1 MREISLK
8 KNVFKLLILI
18 FTLSLSIGC
27 GSEENK
33 TKAVESKDSS
43 LVMAIGSEPEE
54 GFDPC
59 LGWGR
64 YGDPLF
70 QSTLIKT
77 DENMDIV
84 NDIAS
89 EYTVSDDGLTLK
101 FTIRDDVYYTDGEKL
116 KAEDIVFTFKTAKSS
131 GSIVDLTNMEDIRKI
146 DDLQVEFKLNKP
158 DSSFIY
164 TIAATGI
171 VPEHA
176 YGADY
181 SENPIGSGPF
191 ILKQWDKG
199 QQIIMMANEDYYE
212 DTPQIEKVTLIF
224 MEEDTA
230 FAAAKA
236 GELDVAI
243 TSANIAEEEIE
254 GMNLKSL
261 KTIDNRGLTLP
272 YLKDQGKVDENGNKI
287 GNDVTSD
294 INIRRALSYG
304 IDRKA
309 LVRDVI
315 NGYGRPAFTECDDM
329 PWASED
335 ARVEYSKEKAKS
347 ILDKSG
353 WIEKDGIRQKD
364 GIKAEFNL
372 LYSAG
377 DSTRQAL
384 ALAVSSSA
392 EELGI
397 KINVEGASWDVIDKR
412 MFSEAVLMGWGAQS
426 PMETYLLYHSDNM
439 GKDYYNP
446 EYFSNKTVDAHIDN
460 AMSSIDREESFDH
473 WKKVQWDGETG
484 IATKGESPWVWLV
497 NVDHLYYI
505 KGGLDI
511 GSQKIHPHGHSWPLI
526 SNLKD
531 WKWNN

>member
-1 MREISLK
+1 MR
-8 KNVFKLLILI
+8 KNIGIFFILILMLVNL
-18 FTLSLSIGC
+18 TGC
-27 GSEENK
+27 GNEKLDKNGAIESE
-33 TKAVESKDSS
+33 SSS
-43 LVMAIGSEPEE
+43 LIMAIGSEPEE

-59 LGWGR
+59 VGWGR

-70 QSTLIKT
+70 QSTLVKT
-77 DENMDIV
+77 DENMGIV
-84 NDIAS
+84 NDLTK
-89 EYTVSDDGLTLK
+89 EYLVSDDGLSLK
-101 FTIRDDVYYTDGEKL
+101 FTIRDDVYFTDGEKL
-116 KAEDIVFTFKTAKSS
+116 KAEDIVFTFKTAKAS
-131 GSIVDLTNMEDIRKI
+131 GSIVDLTNMVSIEKTED
-146 DDLQVEFKLNKP
+146 LGVEFKLDKP

-191 ILKQWDKG
+191 ILEQWDKG
-199 QQIIMMANEDYYE
+199 QQVIMLANKDYYE
-212 DTPQIEKVTLIF
+212 NIPEMEKVTILF

-230 FAAAKA
+230 FAAAQA
-236 GELDVAI
+236 GELDVAVT
-243 TSANIAEEEIE
+243 TSSIAEQEID
-254 GMNLKSL
+254 GMDLKSL

-272 YLKDQGKVDENGNKI
+272 YLKDEGKVNKDGKKI
-287 GNDVTSD
+287 GNNVTSD

-309 LVRDVI
+309 LVDDVI

-335 ARVEYSKEKAKS
+335 AIVEYSKEKAES
-347 ILDKSG
+347 ILDESG
-353 WIEKDGIRQKD
+353 WIVKEDGIREKN

-372 LYSAG
+372 IYSAG
-377 DSTRQAL
+377 DSTRQSLASAVAL
-384 ALAVSSSA
+384 NAK
-392 EELGI
+392 ELGI
-397 KINVEGASWDVIDKR
+397 KINVEGTSWDIIDER
-412 MFSEAVLMGWGAQS
+412 MHSEAVLMGWGAQN

-446 EYFSNKTVDAHIDN
+446 ENFSNKEVDNHIDN
-460 AMSSIDREESFDH
+460 AMSSRDVEESFEH
-473 WKKVQWDGETG
+473 WKKAQWDGETG
-484 IATKGESPWVWLV
+484 ISTKGESPWVWLV

-505 KGGLDI
+505 RDGLNI

-526 SNLKD
+526 ANLKD
-531 WKWNN
+531 WKWEK

>member
-1 MREISLK
+1 MKRNII
-8 KNVFKLLILI
+8 KLFILI

-27 GSEENK
+27 GNEGQNKSEIS
-33 TKAVESKDSS
+33 ESEDSS

-70 QSTLIKT
+70 QSTLVKT
-77 DENMDIV
+77 DENMDIA
-84 NDIAS
+84 NDLATD
-89 EYTVSDDGLTLK
+89 YTVSDDGLTLK

-131 GSIVDLTNMEDIRKI
+131 GSIVDLTNMEDIKKTG
-146 DDLQVEFKLNKP
+146 DLEIKFKLNKP
-158 DSSFIY
+158 DSSFLY

-171 VPEHA
+171 VPEHS
-176 YGADY
+176 YDENY

-191 ILKQWDKG
+191 VLKQWDKG
-199 QQIIMMANEDYYE
+199 QQVIMVANENYYE
-212 DTPQIEKVTLIF
+212 DIPQVGKVTILF

-230 FAAAKA
+230 FVAAKA
-236 GELDVAI
+236 GELDVAV
-243 TSANIAEEEIE
+243 TSANIAEQEIE
-254 GMNLKSL
+254 GMDLKSL

-272 YLKDQGKVDENGNKI
+272 YLKDEGEFDENGNKI

-294 INIRRALSYG
+294 ISIRRALSYG
-304 IDRKA
+304 IDRKS
-309 LVRDVI
+309 LVGDVI

-335 ARVEYSKEKAKS
+335 AIVEYSKEKAKS
-347 ILDKSG
+347 ILDESG
-353 WIEKDGIRQKD
+353 WMEKEDGIREKD

-384 ALAVSSSA
+384 ASAVASQA
-392 EELGI
+392 QELGI
-397 KINVEGASWDVIDKR
+397 KINVEGTSWDVIDKR

-439 GKDYYNP
+439 GRDYYNP
-446 EYFSNKTVDAHIDN
+446 EYFSSEIVDTHIDN
-460 AMSSIDREESFDH
+460 AMSSIDRQESFKH

-484 IATKGESPWVWLV
+484 VATIGESPWVWLV

-505 KGGLDI
+505 REGLDI
-511 GSQKIHPHGHSWPLI
+511 GTQKIHPHGHSWPLI
-526 SNLKD
+526 ANLRD
-531 WKWNN
+531 WKWNK